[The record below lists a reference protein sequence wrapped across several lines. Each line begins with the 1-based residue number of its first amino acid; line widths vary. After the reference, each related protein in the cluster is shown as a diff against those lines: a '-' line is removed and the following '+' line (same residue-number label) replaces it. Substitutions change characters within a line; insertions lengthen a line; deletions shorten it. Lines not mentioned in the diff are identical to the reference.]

1 MLQESL
7 WKIWDVNVDNI
18 VNSKLVKKKT
28 YSQYLIGSLGR
39 VKKPL
44 VLKMPRTSGYVKTSK
59 PKDWDKD
66 KNNKLISF
74 RIVDEKLLEKY
85 RFI

>member
-1 MLQESL
+1 M
-7 WKIWDVNVDNI
+7 
-18 VNSKLVKKKT
+18 
-28 YSQYLIGSLGR
+28 IGSLGR

-44 VLKMPRTSGYVKTSK
+44 VLKMPKTSGYVKTSK
-59 PKDWDKD
+59 FQDWDKD

>member
-1 MLQESL
+1 M
-7 WKIWDVNVDNI
+7 
-18 VNSKLVKKKT
+18 
-28 YSQYLIGSLGR
+28 IGSLGR

-44 VLKMPRTSGYVKTSK
+44 VLKMPKTSGYVKTSK
-59 PKDWDKD
+59 LKDWDKD

-85 RFI
+85 RFF